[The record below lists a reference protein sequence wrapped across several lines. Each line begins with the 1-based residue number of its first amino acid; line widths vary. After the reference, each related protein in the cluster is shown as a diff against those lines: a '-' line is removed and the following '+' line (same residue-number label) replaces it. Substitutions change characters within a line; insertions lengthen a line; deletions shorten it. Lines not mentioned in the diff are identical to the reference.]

1 MSPSLPLSG
10 VTQKWYCSRPPVYVG
25 LQRNYTAILNTHWLR
40 YTLLPLNTTLHTG
53 CFMCTA
59 GTGFINLNPVRFFYK
74 LVTYLARMTVQFRYN
89 KKQVIHA
96 LRYHFLMRPEIKVL
110 LVLINVFA
118 ITSAVLFALKKI
130 QAIPFMIFSLL
141 WFLLMLVIWRILP
154 GSIYRKSQ
162 TFQDNFS
169 MHFDA
174 ENVVLETAR
183 GSKGWPWAS
192 FSHFVES
199 PYFFHLYF
207 DARSFFL
214 VPKDAFVSI
223 TELQEARELMREKIN
238 KK

>member
-1 MSPSLPLSG
+1 
-10 VTQKWYCSRPPVYVG
+10 
-25 LQRNYTAILNTHWLR
+25 
-40 YTLLPLNTTLHTG
+40 
-53 CFMCTA
+53 
-59 GTGFINLNPVRFFYK
+59 
-74 LVTYLARMTVQFRYN
+74 MTVQFGYD
-89 KKQVIHA
+89 KKQVIQA

-130 QAIPFMIFSLL
+130 QAISFLIFSFL

-154 GSIYRKSQ
+154 GSIYRRSQ
-162 TFQDNFS
+162 TFQDEFI
-169 MHFDA
+169 MHFDD
-174 ENVVLETAR
+174 ENVVLETAK
-183 GSKGWPWAS
+183 GAKGWPWKQ

-214 VPKDAFVSI
+214 VPKDSFSSI
-223 TELQEARELMREKIN
+223 TDLQTARELLRKKIG